1 MKEYQTPAGREPTI
15 PELYG
20 DGPIPISIHDIYT
33 LPGMPYGK
41 DTPEHFQPLLE
52 SVRKDG
58 ILKPVTLIPR
68 LEGGYYLVDGYRRC
82 HAAVRCRLA
91 VIPSRVEAKTV
102 QEVYREMLGRDS
114 GFPPAYTRPRG
125 ILQHIREMFGL
136 NRHRQRKQQRGRER

>member
-1 MKEYQTPAGREPTI
+1 MKEYQTPADRELTI
-15 PELYG
+15 QELYS

-41 DTPEHFQPLLE
+41 DTPEDFQPLLE

-58 ILKPVTLIPR
+58 ILRPVTLIPR

-91 VIPSRVEAKTV
+91 VIPSRVEDKTV
-102 QEVYREMLGRDS
+102 QEVYREMLGGNSR
-114 GFPPAYTRPRG
+114 FPQAYTRPRG
-125 ILQHIREMFGL
+125 VLQHIREAFGL
-136 NRHRQRKQQRGRER
+136 GRNRPRKRRRDRDR